1 MANPFTGGAASFSGI
16 DYLAPEVAQQQRE
29 ILRQQAIADLLRQK
43 SLEDDNQTQ
52 VVSGYAIPNSGVKR
66 FSQLG
71 QALMAG
77 YMQRKIDDKQA
88 AVAQQLANKF
98 NGVSYAPA
106 SQSGSATDMLA
117 QPGSAT
123 TAPIY
128 DGAVSA
134 PSYDSRKVVAPG
146 ATGGALGNGFDL
158 GSAAMLDQLFPGAGK
173 LILEQQI
180 KSNAP
185 TEWERQAKVAFPND
199 PVNQAKY
206 IQTMI
211 NKETSVVQQP
221 GTTVVNMGGTTNVPM
236 SAYQARQLE
245 NEQRRIAQGETSN
258 ALAAR
263 TAGTPGTFAGT
274 GIDAQANNVYIAL
287 TLKQN
292 AGQALTPKEQIDYE
306 MAIRQLTQPRLA
318 GTPETGFFMVNAPP
332 LPAGTPPVS
341 ATAAPVGAPP
351 PPTNAPA
358 GAPPELQPNF
368 PDVRTPGSAPTVT
381 QISAPN
387 KTPNENQSKAA
398 GFSARMQNAESIF
411 TATPNGLSTYTTQIA
426 GAVPKVGDSLRRA
439 SQTEDQ
445 QKYDQAKEDWIRA
458 VLRKESGA
466 SISDQEREGQEK
478 TYFPQPGEGPELV
491 KQKAIARKLV
501 MEALQKEAGPAA
513 YESKVTGSDKTIVKW
528 EEYK

>member
-106 SQSGSATDMLA
+106 SQSGSATDMLT

-134 PSYDSRKVVAPG
+134 PSYDSRKTVAPG
-146 ATGGALGNGFDL
+146 ATGGALGNGFDF
-158 GSAAMLDQLFPGAGK
+158 GSAAVLDSMFPGAGK
-173 LILEQQI
+173 LLLEQQI
-180 KSNAP
+180 KANTP
-185 TEWERQAKVAFPND
+185 IDWERQAKVAFPND
-199 PVNQAKY
+199 PAKQAQY
-206 IQTMI
+206 IQFMA

-236 SAYQARQLE
+236 SDYQARQLE

-287 TLKQN
+287 TLKRN
-292 AGQALTPKEQIDYE
+292 AGEALTPKEQIDYE
-306 MAIRQLTQPRLA
+306 MAIRQLSQPRLT
-318 GTPETGFFMVNAPP
+318 GTPETGYFMVNPPP
-332 LPAGTPPVS
+332 LPTGTPPVS

-351 PPTNAPA
+351 PATNDPA

-387 KTPNENQSKAA
+387 KPPNESQSKAA
-398 GFSARMQNAESIF
+398 GFASLMENAENVVAE
-411 TATPNGLSTYTTQIA
+411 TPEGATTYVTKIA
-426 GAVPKVGDSLRRA
+426 GAVPKVGDTLQRA
-439 SQTEDQ
+439 AQTPAQ
-445 QKYDQAKEDWIRA
+445 QRYEQAKENWARA
-458 VLRKESGA
+458 KLRNESGA
-466 SISDQEREGQEK
+466 LIGEEELAAEIR
-478 TYFPQPGEGPELV
+478 TYFPQPGDGPEV
-491 KQKAIARKLV
+491 IKQKANARALAI
-501 MEALQKEAGPAA
+501 EAVKKQAGPTYFKPENAGDK
-513 YESKVTGSDKTIVKW
+513 KVVKW